1 MSDFVSGFW
10 GYFISIVAVGG
21 VVFCVTLLYSQRRW
35 LGAKP
40 VGGQAED
47 TGHIW
52 DGDLTELNNPVP
64 GWWTWMFLLAC
75 AIALG
80 YLFLMPGLGTY
91 QGLLGYSSADEVAQ
105 QQAKMAEAMR
115 PIYARFET
123 MTVPQIAA
131 DAGAREI
138 GQRLFLNTC
147 AQCHGSDAKGG
158 PSFPN
163 LTDTDWL
170 YGGSPEA
177 IMQTITN
184 GRIGV
189 MPAWK
194 AAIAPKA
201 AGDIAQYVRSLSGL
215 DADPERV
222 LRGQRGY
229 QTYCIAC
236 HGADGKGN
244 QVLGAPNL
252 TDEVWLYGSSEASIV
267 KTILDGRENHMPAH
281 GDILTPVQIKLLT
294 AWVWGLSNKPDAQA
308 QPAPPAGPADQASP
322 HG

>member
-1 MSDFVSGFW
+1 
-10 GYFISIVAVGG
+10 
-21 VVFCVTLLYSQRRW
+21 
-35 LGAKP
+35 
-40 VGGQAED
+40 
-47 TGHIW
+47 
-52 DGDLTELNNPVP
+52 
-64 GWWTWMFLLAC
+64 
-75 AIALG
+75 
-80 YLFLMPGLGTY
+80 
-91 QGLLGYSSADEVAQ
+91 
-105 QQAKMAEAMR
+105 
-115 PIYARFET
+115 ET

-163 LTDTDWL
+163 LADKDWL
-170 YGGSPEA
+170 YGGSPDT
-177 IMQTITN
+177 IMQTITY
-184 GRIGV
+184 GRVGV

-236 HGADGKGN
+236 HGVDGKGN

-294 AWVWGLSNKPDAQA
+294 AWVWGLSNKPEAQA
-308 QPAPPAGPADQASP
+308 QPAAPAGPAD
-322 HG
+322 

>member
-35 LGAKP
+35 LGARP
-40 VGGQAED
+40 GGGQADD
-47 TGHIW
+47 TGHVW

-75 AIALG
+75 AVALG

-91 QGLLGYSSADEVAQ
+91 QGLLGYSSAGEVAQ
-105 QQAKMAEAMR
+105 QQARMAEAVR
-115 PIYARFET
+115 PIYARFDT
-123 MTVPQIAA
+123 MSVPQIAA

-163 LTDTDWL
+163 LADTDWL
-170 YGGSPEA
+170 YGGSPDT
-177 IMQTITN
+177 IMQTITY
-184 GRIGV
+184 GRVGV

-236 HGADGKGN
+236 HGVDGKGN
-244 QVLGAPNL
+244 QALGAPNL
-252 TDEVWLYGSSEASIV
+252 
-267 KTILDGRENHMPAH
+267 
-281 GDILTPVQIKLLT
+281 
-294 AWVWGLSNKPDAQA
+294 
-308 QPAPPAGPADQASP
+308 
-322 HG
+322 

>member
-40 VGGQAED
+40 AGAQAED
-47 TGHIW
+47 TGHVW

-75 AIALG
+75 AVALG

-91 QGLLGYSSADEVAQ
+91 QGLLDYSSADEVAR
-105 QQAKMAEAMR
+105 QQARMAEAVR

-163 LTDTDWL
+163 LADTDWL
-170 YGGSPEA
+170 YGGSPDT
-177 IMQTITN
+177 IMQTITY
-184 GRIGV
+184 GRVGV

-236 HGADGKGN
+236 HGVDGKGN

-281 GDILTPVQIKLLT
+281 GDILTSVQIKLLT
-294 AWVWGLSNKPDAQA
+294 AWVWGLSNKPEAQA
-308 QPAPPAGPADQASP
+308 QPAAPAGPAD
-322 HG
+322 